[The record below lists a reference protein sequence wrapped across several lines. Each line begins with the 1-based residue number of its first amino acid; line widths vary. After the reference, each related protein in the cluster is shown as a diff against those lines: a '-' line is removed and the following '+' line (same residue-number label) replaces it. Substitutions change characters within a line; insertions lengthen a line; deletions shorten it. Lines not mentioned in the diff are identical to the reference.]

1 MSTVLFLGC
10 WAPPNRSTIA
20 TGTSVSVQSCSNIFF
35 QTFEQI
41 SLLPRGNKIT
51 FSITPFSLHDKVL
64 DSVFSS
70 DTVIINTK
78 VSSYESV
85 SLHLNPAVQS
95 CWSNGVPVA
104 REKRGVTMFTRV
116 EKVCVEEYVKRV
128 SSIFRHICWEQQCV
142 NSHSKTRI
150 KTSGKEE

>member
-1 MSTVLFLGC
+1 M
-10 WAPPNRSTIA
+10 
-20 TGTSVSVQSCSNIFF
+20 
-35 QTFEQI
+35 
-41 SLLPRGNKIT
+41 
-51 FSITPFSLHDKVL
+51 
-64 DSVFSS
+64 
-70 DTVIINTK
+70 
-78 VSSYESV
+78 
-85 SLHLNPAVQS
+85 
-95 CWSNGVPVA
+95 A